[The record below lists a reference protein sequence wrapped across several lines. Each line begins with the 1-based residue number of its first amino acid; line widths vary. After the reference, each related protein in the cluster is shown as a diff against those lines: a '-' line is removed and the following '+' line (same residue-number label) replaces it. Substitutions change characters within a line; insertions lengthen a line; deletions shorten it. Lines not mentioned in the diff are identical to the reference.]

1 MSRRI
6 ALTPEQREEYL
17 IEDLPY
23 QLEKEAK
30 KRKLCQKDLAKALG
44 ISPQAFHAR
53 KQKKE
58 NGKPKDAFSYGDLLK
73 IFRLLE
79 MSTDEMLKLFPQ

>member
-1 MSRRI
+1 MSRRT

-30 KRKLCQKDLAKALG
+30 KRDKSQKDMAKALG
-44 ISPQAFHAR
+44 ISYQALHAR
-53 KQKKE
+53 KQKQS

-73 IFRLLE
+73 IFRLLD
-79 MSTDEMLKLFPQ
+79 MSKDEILKLFPQ